1 MSLITIDLDNNPN
14 LHFRIDNFAVPSE
27 AREEFEDTMRRNLT
41 FLQGLPGF
49 RGHVAFEKTSGPTT
63 FNIVTIAVWE
73 SKEALDKA
81 SEQVRAYYKTIGF
94 DMPTRLARWGV
105 RAELGN
111 FNAPGGLQ

>member
-1 MSLITIDLDNNPN
+1 MSLLTIDLDNNPN
-14 LHFRIDNFAVPSE
+14 LHFRIDNFSVPDE

-49 RGHVAFEKTSGPTT
+49 RGHVVFEKTGGPTT

-81 SEQVRAYYKTIGF
+81 GEQVRAYYKAIGF
-94 DMPTRLARWGV
+94 DMPARLARWGV

-111 FNAPGGLQ
+111 FSAPRGMQ

>member
-1 MSLITIDLDNNPN
+1 MPLITIDLDNNPN
-14 LHFRIDNFAVPSE
+14 LHFRIDNFAVPDE
-27 AREEFEDTMRRNLT
+27 AREEFEETMRRNLT

-63 FNIVTIAVWE
+63 FNLVTIAAWE

-81 SEQVRAYYKTIGF
+81 GEQVRAYYKTMGF
-94 DMPTRLARWGV
+94 DLPAMLARWGV

-111 FNAPGGLQ
+111 FNALRGMQ

>member
-1 MSLITIDLDNNPN
+1 MPD
-14 LHFRIDNFAVPSE
+14 E
-27 AREEFEDTMRRNLT
+27 AREEFEATMRRNLT

-49 RGHVAFEKTSGPTT
+49 RGHVAFEKMGGPTT

-81 SEQVRAYYKTIGF
+81 GEQVRAYYKTIGF
-94 DMPTRLARWGV
+94 DRPAMLARWGV

-111 FNAPGGLQ
+111 FNAPRGMQ